1 MDNDDL
7 GLHRQVI
14 DFGVSTLG
22 CSQWHGIRDIRRDSP
37 ADRPDTGNGNSRSRQ
52 DIHEHRTATHCIHEF
67 SPLSECFFSGAARGH
82 NTVELAWRTTAIQVA
97 RLIAKGSKPTHIQ
110 IEVTPSINR
119 GIHPLRSWFL
129 PINSSSTHRHHVR
142 DRSSLVPVSPSL
154 MQINCGQQR
163 RRALDFTARPVPSIR
178 AWAIACALL
187 AVLSSAATAQARPP
201 FRVGGLTCSTEPRV
215 GLVLGSRQ
223 DMRCV
228 FVANATGQQYVYRGT
243 IRRIG
248 VDIGVTRGGTLFW
261 AVFARNSQIGQGTL
275 RGNYVGA
282 SGNVALGLGLGAK
295 VLIGGSRRTITLQP
309 LSVEGQI
316 GLNLALGVARLTLR

>member
-1 MDNDDL
+1 M
-7 GLHRQVI
+7 
-14 DFGVSTLG
+14 T
-22 CSQWHGIRDIRRDSP
+22 C
-37 ADRPDTGNGNSRSRQ
+37 
-52 DIHEHRTATHCIHEF
+52 
-67 SPLSECFFSGAARGH
+67 
-82 NTVELAWRTTAIQVA
+82 NT
-97 RLIAKGSKPTHIQ
+97 
-110 IEVTPSINR
+110 
-119 GIHPLRSWFL
+119 
-129 PINSSSTHRHHVR
+129 
-142 DRSSLVPVSPSL
+142 D
-154 MQINCGQQR
+154 
-163 RRALDFTARPVPSIR
+163 
-178 AWAIACALL
+178 
-187 AVLSSAATAQARPP
+187 
-201 FRVGGLTCSTEPRV
+201 PRV

-228 FVANATGQQYVYRGT
+228 FVASATGQQYVYTGT

-316 GLNLALGVARLTLR
+316 GVNLALGIANLTLR